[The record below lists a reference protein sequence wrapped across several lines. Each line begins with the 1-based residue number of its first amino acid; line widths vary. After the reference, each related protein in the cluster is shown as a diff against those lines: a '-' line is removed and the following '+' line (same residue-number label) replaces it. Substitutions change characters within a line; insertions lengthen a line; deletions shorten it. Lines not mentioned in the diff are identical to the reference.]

1 MPITF
6 WTFLIGG
13 FALSGFPLVT
23 AGFWSKDEIL
33 ADAFAEGHWM
43 VFGTLALA
51 ALLTAF
57 YTMRQI
63 TLTFLGEPRTKA
75 AEHAHETPLT
85 MTLPLMVLAFF
96 SLTYGWVGIPD
107 DFMGRNF
114 GPRNWFHDWVAS
126 TLPEHLPTVN
136 FNWLPLLTSVLVA
149 SLGLLGGY
157 LVYRKYQAGQEDP
170 VKKALGPIHKI
181 LQNKYY
187 FDEIYEVIF
196 IKPAIW
202 ISETVS
208 YLFLDRKIIDG
219 FLHLFAR
226 VTYSIGSIFRNYID
240 MPIINGFGDFMGE
253 GTKKLGKS
261 LRVVQTGRV
270 QQYMLIGLGFVFVA
284 VFYYL
289 YKLFLP

>member
-1 MPITF
+1 
-6 WTFLIGG
+6 
-13 FALSGFPLVT
+13 
-23 AGFWSKDEIL
+23 
-33 ADAFAEGHWM
+33 
-43 VFGTLALA
+43 
-51 ALLTAF
+51 
-57 YTMRQI
+57 
-63 TLTFLGEPRTKA
+63 
-75 AEHAHETPLT
+75 
-85 MTLPLMVLAFF
+85 
-96 SLTYGWVGIPD
+96 
-107 DFMGRNF
+107 
-114 GPRNWFHDWVAS
+114 
-126 TLPEHLPTVN
+126 
-136 FNWLPLLTSVLVA
+136 
-149 SLGLLGGY
+149 
-157 LVYRKYQAGQEDP
+157 
-170 VKKALGPIHKI
+170 HKI